1 MEIMSSDKPTKKEL
15 EKTVIKLVTKN
26 TEKNIRIKKAIEYIN
41 YMFDKANENDIIDD
55 LLKIE
60 KILKGSEEK

>member
-60 KILKGSEEK
+60 EILKGSEE

>member
-1 MEIMSSDKPTKKEL
+1 MSSDKPTKKEL
-15 EKTVIKLVTKN
+15 EKTVIKLVAKN

-60 KILKGSEEK
+60 EILKGSEE